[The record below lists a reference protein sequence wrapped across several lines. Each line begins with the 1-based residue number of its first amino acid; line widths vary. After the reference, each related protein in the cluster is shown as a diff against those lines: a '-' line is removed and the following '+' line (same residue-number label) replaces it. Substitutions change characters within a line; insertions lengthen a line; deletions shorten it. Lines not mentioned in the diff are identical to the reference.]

1 VVRATVPGTED
12 LALESLEEHHIV
24 KWVLSELDHMSP
36 EDEPFD
42 AKVTVLPCGP
52 DGFAF
57 TLTPGLTWDDGG
69 NLGGWGGLLR
79 RFGDCC
85 EAGPWKSCGRLSAG
99 GLVRLGRRGPR
110 TVRCTPPGRVGGKL
124 GVILERLADRTWRRL

>member
-57 TLTPGLTWDDGG
+57 TLTPGLTWDAADISVVEGELQAKIGG
-69 NLGGWGGLLR
+69 
-79 RFGDCC
+79 CC
-85 EAGPWKSCGRLSAG
+85 
-99 GLVRLGRRGPR
+99 
-110 TVRCTPPGRVGGKL
+110 
-124 GVILERLADRTWRRL
+124 

>member
-52 DGFAF
+52 DGRVNAKPYG
-57 TLTPGLTWDDGG
+57 TLRGY
-69 NLGGWGGLLR
+69 
-79 RFGDCC
+79 
-85 EAGPWKSCGRLSAG
+85 
-99 GLVRLGRRGPR
+99 VRLRVHSDTRSDLGRG
-110 TVRCTPPGRVGGKL
+110 
-124 GVILERLADRTWRRL
+124 